1 VIDNEVYL
9 YNPNTGEI
17 AKKEDANQFR
27 DNSQDLINKLLAE
40 EEEKRKEA
48 ARLEEEASLKL
59 A

>member
-1 VIDNEVYL
+1 MIDNEVYL